1 MERVWLKIRSV
12 SLKKTF
18 FLIVL
23 FSISL
28 LHATQIKVHENL
40 PLPKAIEILKKQN
53 IEIDI
58 TAFDQRVSA
67 LGVKIANGYN
77 FGKLDATLMG
87 MRSNDAGNVFGFKLQ
102 SREADFGDFGFDQFL
117 DAFGGAM
124 MTPEGTLGDFTNF
137 AQNLGNPLA
146 QEGLLAIQPKELN
159 FPKARDHFD
168 TKLTYV
174 IPLFT
179 GFKLKNYK
187 DIAKNMLKMSK
198 LDQNQVISQKFY
210 EVKKV
215 YYDIS
220 LLDDFLRNLTTIESN
235 IQKLELT
242 TREMR
247 KEGYAKKTD
256 LLEVQSKLANIERML
271 SQTRTNKELSYQ
283 FLSFLLNEEV
293 KSIKRV
299 SLGAPEIF
307 CTIDELI
314 KKNLDISKAETGLDI
329 QSKMVSVA
337 SSTYYPEVGA
347 FAEYGSSDDTLFN
360 DFKDHDRY
368 TVGVQLKW
376 NLFNGGV
383 DRAKIESE
391 RLKALKVARQVEL
404 AKKGIKLKFRKIK
417 SEIKNYNAQIE
428 SLQKEIDLTSE
439 IFLGYQE
446 RYKEGLASI
455 NDVIIKQSLQIE
467 KLLKL
472 QEVHNKRNER
482 VLSLSR
488 LFYRGEK

>member
-1 MERVWLKIRSV
+1 MKKII
-12 SLKKTF
+12 F
-18 FLIVL
+18 FIGL
-23 FSISL
+23 FSIAF
-28 LHATQIKVHENL
+28 LHANQTKVHENL
-40 PLPKAIEILKKQN
+40 PLSKAIEILKKQN
-53 IEIDI
+53 LEIDI
-58 TAFDQRVSA
+58 SSFDQRVSS
-67 LGVKIANGYN
+67 LEVKIANGYN

-102 SREADFGDFGFDQFL
+102 SREANFNDFGFDQFL
-117 DAFGGAM
+117 SSFGGAM

-137 AQNLGNPLA
+137 AQNLANPAA
-146 QEGLLAIQPKELN
+146 QDALLKIEPKNLN
-159 FPKARDHFD
+159 FPKERDHFD
-168 TKLTYV
+168 TKISYM

-187 DIAKNMLKMSK
+187 EIAKKMVKMSM
-198 LDQNQVISQKFY
+198 LNNHQVISEKLY
-210 EVKKV
+210 ELKKV

-235 IQKLELT
+235 IKKLEAT
-242 TREMR
+242 TKEMR

-256 LLEVQSKLANIERML
+256 LLEVQSKLANIQRMIT
-271 SQTRTNKELSYQ
+271 QTKTNEELSYQ

-293 KSIKRV
+293 KSIKIV
-299 SLGAPEIF
+299 SLGAPEMF
-307 CTIDELI
+307 CTIDELV
-314 KKNLDISKAETGLDI
+314 KRNLDINKAQTGLEI

-337 SSTYYPEVGA
+337 SSSYYPEIGA
-347 FAEYGSSDDTLFN
+347 FAEYGSSDNTLFN
-360 DFKDHDRY
+360 KFADHDRY

-376 NLFNGGV
+376 NLFNGGI

-391 RLKALKVARQVEL
+391 KLKALKVAAQVEL
-404 AKKGIKLKFRKIK
+404 AKKGIALKFKKIK

-428 SLQKEIDLTSE
+428 SLQKEIDLTNE

-472 QEVHNKRNER
+472 QEIQNKRNER
-482 VLSLSR
+482 ALSLAK
-488 LFYRGEK
+488 LFYRGTK